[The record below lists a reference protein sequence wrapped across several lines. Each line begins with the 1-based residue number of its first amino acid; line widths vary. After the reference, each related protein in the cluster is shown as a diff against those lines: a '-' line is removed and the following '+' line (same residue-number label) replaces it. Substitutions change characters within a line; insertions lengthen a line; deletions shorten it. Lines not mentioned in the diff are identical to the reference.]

1 MEQEQQFQSLILE
14 ALERITQ
21 ENTEVRQLSGQLN
34 QRIDNI
40 ESVIL
45 RIENDVNDKL
55 RALLET
61 AQVQIEIN
69 QRILDALT
77 KNEAKDET
85 PSKGLFS

>member
-1 MEQEQQFQSLILE
+1 MEQEQFQSLILE

-40 ESVIL
+40 ESALL
-45 RIENDVNDKL
+45 RIENDLYDKL
-55 RALLET
+55 RALLE
-61 AQVQIEIN
+61 AEQVQIEIN
-69 QRILDALT
+69 QRILDVLT
-77 KNEAKDET
+77 RNETKDET